1 MLVHGPAHGIVAIT
15 VDQRLSPEGA
25 GATLT
30 IPATAT
36 RRVDHCTFQEPPPAW
51 GLEEVI
57 VAGVCGRRGSSC
69 PPAASPGCG
78 RRSATSRASP
88 AASSTSST
96 CSTVG
101 GALTPDAQVRLRWDT
116 IGPRT
121 VVPVGAATG
130 TTMIVDLVRDGP
142 HGLVGG
148 TSGSGKTEFLKTLF
162 CGTRPPVYQSIKPS
176 DMQESYWVQ
185 LKNPEKFQGI
195 KSAVQGLP
203 GVNTVRDLREV
214 LKPIYF
220 WMNVFQWGAISI
232 AAFLVVAAILQV
244 GNTIRLAAFARRREI
259 GIMRLV
265 GASSLYIQLPFLM
278 ESLVAALV
286 GVGLAAGALVLF
298 MWVVIYGT
306 LRPSSNIVAWVDWGT
321 PPGRSRRSP

>member
-1 MLVHGPAHGIVAIT
+1 MQLTYVFSELGNGLKRNLSMTIAVVVTIFVSLTLVGMGLLLNAQAHKAEDYWGSKLQIT
-15 VDQRLSPEGA
+15 VFLCNQN
-25 GATLT
+25 
-30 IPATAT
+30 
-36 RRVDHCTFQEPPPAW
+36 
-51 GLEEVI
+51 
-57 VAGVCGRRGSSC
+57 
-69 PPAASPGCG
+69 
-78 RRSATSRASP
+78 SATPNCVNGEVTPAQKASIQKVLGDNNEV
-88 AASSTSST
+88 ASY
-96 CSTVG
+96 
-101 GALTPDAQVRLRWDT
+101 RLQSKQEAYDKWKEAYVSGNDT
-116 IGPRT
+116 ER
-121 VVPVGAATG
+121 
-130 TTMIVDLVRDGP
+130 R
-142 HGLVGG
+142 
-148 TSGSGKTEFLKTLF
+148 
-162 CGTRPPVYQSIKPS
+162 VYQSIKPS

-306 LRPSSNIVAWVDWGT
+306 LRPSSNIVAWVDWGNAAWAIGAIAVIGLALT
-321 PPGRSRRSP
+321 LLPTLVMTRKYLKV